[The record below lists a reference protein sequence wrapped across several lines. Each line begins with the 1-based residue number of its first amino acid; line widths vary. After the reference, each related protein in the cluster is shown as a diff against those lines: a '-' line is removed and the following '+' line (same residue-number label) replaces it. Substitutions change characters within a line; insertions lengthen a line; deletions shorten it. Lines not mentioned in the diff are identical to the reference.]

1 MYPTRRL
8 EVCLNVYSF
17 KAVVCSVGRN
27 GILVHKKKGRK
38 GGKKKGRE
46 EDRERERKGG
56 RKGHR

>member
-1 MYPTRRL
+1 MFK
-8 EVCLNVYSF
+8 CIQSF
-17 KAVVCSVGRN
+17 KGMVCSVGRS

-46 EDRERERKGG
+46 KGRERERKGG